1 MQQSVIS
8 AVDLFQFES
17 TLHLNEYSEA
27 YALHI
32 VWPFVN
38 DGRNLELEERKP
50 RKATGAKLDIL
61 FKHGYNELGS
71 CEIGRDQVTEFDDKY
86 LNDGC
91 FKLPKTLRDM
101 FSSLAKKKKGKK
113 EKGIQDGK
121 SIQDPKST

>member
-1 MQQSVIS
+1 M
-8 AVDLFQFES
+8 
-17 TLHLNEYSEA
+17 
-27 YALHI
+27 HI

-101 FSSLAKKKKGKK
+101 FSSLAKKKKEKK
-113 EKGIQDGK
+113 EKGIQDEK